1 MKLII
6 GGAFQGKKKFA
17 ETLTGIPAEKFADGQ
32 TCAFPEIFEQP
43 VICHFHEYLRRML
56 EKNMDT
62 AALIDEVVERNRDLV
77 IISNELGYGVVPA
90 DRFDRCYRETAGRVC
105 TQAAAAADEV
115 YRVICGIPA
124 RIK

>member
-17 ETLTGIPAEKFADGQ
+17 ETLTGISAEKFADGRI
-32 TCAFPEIFEQP
+32 CAFSEIFEQP

-62 AALIDEVVERNRDLV
+62 TVLIDEVVKRNRDLV
-77 IISNELGYGVVPA
+77 IISNELGYGVVPVK
-90 DRFDRCYRETAGRVC
+90 RFDRCYREAAGRAC

-115 YRVICGIPA
+115 YRVICGIST